1 MWLENFVEAI
11 FGLGL
16 FINAALFIPQII
28 KLYRLKNSDEFSL
41 VTFAGFNIIQ
51 LFAVWH
57 GYLHNDYV
65 LVLGF
70 ALSFITCGCVTALIL
85 VYRRKKI

>member
-1 MWLENFVEAI
+1 MGLEKFVEAV

-41 VTFAGFNIIQ
+41 ITFAGFNIIQ

-65 LVLGF
+65 LMFGF
-70 ALSFITCGCVTALIL
+70 ALSLITCGCVTLLIL
-85 VYRRKKI
+85 VYRKKNG